1 MQLFNSYYDLEAD
14 KALSITSLVARFEK
28 EGNSAVK
35 AVCDEGTPSFSAV
48 DWKGYTGPALRN
60 MRRAE
65 EPFQSAFDK
74 WIKENITTDYQNSSL
89 MYCHGSGFAE
99 GSPSTGAHTDFT
111 RDYVLMYNM
120 RIGGENA
127 ELTFYKEKG
136 KELIRE
142 RGSECGSTNLL
153 EIIDS
158 VKGPAN
164 TWYLINARVLHS
176 VEKVDGLRLNLQIS
190 FDRELPE
197 NLL

>member
-1 MQLFNSYYDLEAD
+1 MNNQFIYKLLHNLPHPPQHLIDLIDFDFKPETNNISTMA
-14 KALSITSLVARFEK
+14 KRKL
-28 EGNSAVK
+28 
-35 AVCDEGTPSFSAV
+35 V

-111 RDYVLMYNM
+111 RDYVLMYNV
-120 RIGGENA
+120 RTGGENA

-142 RGSECGSTNLL
+142 RGSECGNLELL

-164 TWYLINARVLHS
+164 VWYLINARVLHS
-176 VEKVDGLRLNLQIS
+176 VENVDRLRLNLQIS

-197 NLL
+197 ILL